1 MSEENKQTKFD
12 KILEGYRPMPMGRMF
27 YPRGMKLSED
37 FVNSFHRE
45 YDRLVSE
52 GQNPKSLLERFGKA
66 LKFHVSE
73 TRKYHQLDEKGKVDP
88 SGKADMSA
96 HDAAN
101 KRVKDQK
108 AGKGTKK
115 PATAKPH
122 PALKD
127 IQNRPSGAK

>member
-1 MSEENKQTKFD
+1 
-12 KILEGYRPMPMGRMF
+12 MPMGRMF

-73 TRKYHQLDEKGKVDP
+73 ARKYPELDAIEE
-88 SGKADMSA
+88 A
-96 HDAAN
+96 
-101 KRVKDQK
+101 
-108 AGKGTKK
+108 KK
-115 PATAKPH
+115 KQAEE
-122 PALKD
+122 
-127 IQNRPSGAK
+127 